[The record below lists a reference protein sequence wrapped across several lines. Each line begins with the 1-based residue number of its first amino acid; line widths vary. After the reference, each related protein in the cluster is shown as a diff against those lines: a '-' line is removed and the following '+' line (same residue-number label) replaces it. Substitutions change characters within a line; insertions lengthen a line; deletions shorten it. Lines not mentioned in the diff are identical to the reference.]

1 MLPGAEML
9 DEPPAEKDPGRLA
22 RLLSKLDVWL
32 RMRMGPAAVALPTI
46 VFLLA
51 WLYLNAF
58 AGSTWPVGESRFPA
72 YLAPSPEATL
82 GLALVCAVVWIGKK
96 PHGALFFV
104 LAGLVLVA
112 RLLRTAD
119 ALVVEAFDR
128 PFQASRDMGLV
139 WEVFILLDDT
149 VERTTLIGWM
159 AVSAVVFGMLLF
171 LAKQAFAI
179 ARNYFV
185 ERAHRLLFVGTA
197 GVLALLSLATGGGP
211 YQSSPVAAAL
221 AGTDGTPAED
231 VASRVASVR
240 AQVTSGPHGLDQLE
254 GRDVYL
260 VHVPSY
266 GKAILDDATTR
277 ARIERSWSEMATA
290 LAEDGWAV
298 RSSFYDSPARRGMPW
313 LAHATLATGVRV
325 GDQESYEALLAADP
339 LTLAQVF
346 RDAAHRTVRMLPGE
360 ARERP
365 ELELPGFGNRY
376 RAWEMG
382 YLGAP
387 FARGAIPDQ
396 FALWRVWE
404 REASPSDAGVFA
416 DVVLAAA
423 QPPYAEHAPY
433 VEDWSLLGTG
443 EHYDTLTPV
452 TYETSFTELEKA
464 TLAWVATLEH
474 ELRVLRGYLVDQL
487 PDEAPARPSRRR
499 RRRARA
505 TNDDPLVLVI
515 GSSQPPGPLVAD
527 DAPDLVLAHA
537 IARDEELLA
546 PFADQGWTDGFT
558 PAMTTAAP
566 GMETLMPWLIATFS
580 DAPEPEADRAPPD

>member
-1 MLPGAEML
+1 MLPGGEML
-9 DEPPAEKDPGRLA
+9 DEPPPEKDPGRLA
-22 RLLSKLDVWL
+22 RLLSQLDVWL

-46 VFLLA
+46 VFVLA

-58 AGSTWPVGESRFPA
+58 AGSTWPVGDSRFPA
-72 YLAPSPEATL
+72 YLAPSPEATV
-82 GLALVCAVVWIGKK
+82 GLAVVCAIVWIGRK
-96 PHGALFFV
+96 PHAALFFA
-104 LAGLVLVA
+104 LAAVVLVA

-128 PFQASRDMGLV
+128 PFHAGADVGLV

-159 AVSAVVFGMLLF
+159 AVSAVVFGMLVF
-171 LAKQAFAI
+171 FAKQAFTI

-185 ERAHRLLFVGTA
+185 ERTHRFLFVGAA
-197 GVLALLSLATGGGP
+197 GALALMSLVTGGGP
-211 YQSSPVAAAL
+211 YQASPIAAAL
-221 AGTDGTPAED
+221 RGADAGTGPD
-231 VASRVASVR
+231 VATRVEAVR
-240 AQVTSGPHGLDQLE
+240 GEVSSAPHGLEQLE

-266 GKAILDDATTR
+266 GKAVLDDATAR
-277 ARIERSWSEMATA
+277 ARIERAWSEMAAA
-290 LAEDGWAV
+290 LAEDGWAI

-325 GDQESYEALLAADP
+325 EDQESYEALLATEP
-339 LTLAQVF
+339 LTLAQAF

-360 ARERP
+360 SRERP
-365 ELELPGFGNRY
+365 ERELPGFGNRY

-382 YLGAP
+382 YLGDP
-387 FARGAIPDQ
+387 YARGAVPDQ

-443 EHYDTLTPV
+443 EHYDTLSPV
-452 TYETSFTELEKA
+452 TYPTSFTELDQA
-464 TLAWVATLEH
+464 THAWLATLEH

-499 RRRARA
+499 RRARA
-505 TNDDPLVLVI
+505 TNDDPLVIVI

-546 PFADQGWTDGFT
+546 PFAEQGWSEGLA
-558 PAMTTAAP
+558 PAATGEP
-566 GMETLMPWLIATFS
+566 RGMETLMPWLIAAFS
-580 DAPEPEADRAPPD
+580 DVPEPTDPEPAAP